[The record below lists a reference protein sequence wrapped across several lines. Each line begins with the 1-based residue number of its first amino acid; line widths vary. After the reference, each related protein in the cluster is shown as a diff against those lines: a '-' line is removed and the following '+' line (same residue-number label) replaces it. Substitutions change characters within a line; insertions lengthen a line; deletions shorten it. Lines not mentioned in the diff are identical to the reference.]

1 MEDDAGSE
9 DYNIRGIDRT
19 QVWFSVRESIK
30 NFPDETAEWYQI
42 PSSPGNSGPGC
53 SQIPDVWS

>member
-1 MEDDAGSE
+1 MEDDARSE
-9 DYNIRGIDRT
+9 DYNIRRIDRT

-30 NFPDETAEWYQI
+30 NFLTETAEWYQI
-42 PSSPGNSGPGC
+42 SSSPGNSGPGR

>member
-19 QVWFSVRESIK
+19 RVWFSVRESTK
-30 NFPDETAEWYQI
+30 NLPNETAKWCEI
-42 PSSPGNSGPGC
+42 PSFPGNSGPGC

>member
-1 MEDDAGSE
+1 MEDNTESE

-19 QVWFSVRESIK
+19 QVWFSVRESIE
-30 NFPDETAEWYQI
+30 NFPNENAEWYQI
-42 PSSPGNSGPGC
+42 PSSAGNSGPGY